1 MKNKVEPIS
10 SSTRN
15 KKKQLGSGY
24 EDGFGGMDVI
34 GVHLAFPSPS
44 FHKEEADYEA
54 DSVSRESGT
63 GSIQP
68 SS

>member
-24 EDGFGGMDVI
+24 EDGFGRMDVI
-34 GVHLAFPSPS
+34 GMHPAFPSPS
-44 FHKEEADYEA
+44 FQKEEADYEV
-54 DSVSRESGT
+54 DSVSGESGT